1 MLGIL
6 ADRTYR
12 HLFLAQLVALVGTG
26 LLTVALGLL
35 AFELAG
41 NDAGQVLG
49 IALAIKMVAY
59 IMIAPVVGAFS
70 PLLPRR
76 TFLVALDVVRAGVAL
91 FLPFVTEVWQIYGL
105 IFVLHSASAA
115 FTPSFQASIPE
126 ILLLIAICSR
136 SRLRFAHVQIVLT
149 GSISEIIERN
159 ATVRHVQG
167 F

>member
-41 NDAGQVLG
+41 KDVGQVLG

-76 TFLVALDVVRAGVAL
+76 TFLVALDVVRAGVAM
-91 FLPFVTEVWQIYGL
+91 FL
-105 IFVLHSASAA
+105 
-115 FTPSFQASIPE
+115 
-126 ILLLIAICSR
+126 R
-136 SRLRFAHVQIVLT
+136 SSQRSGRFMD
-149 GSISEIIERN
+149 
-159 ATVRHVQG
+159 
-167 F
+167 

>member
-6 ADRTYR
+6 TDRTYR
-12 HLFLAQLVALVGTG
+12 HLFLAQLVALIGTG

-41 NDAGQVLG
+41 NEAGQVLG

-59 IMIAPVVGAFS
+59 IAIAPVVGAFS

-91 FLPFVTEVWQIYGL
+91 FL
-105 IFVLHSASAA
+105 
-115 FTPSFQASIPE
+115 
-126 ILLLIAICSR
+126 R
-136 SRLRFAHVQIVLT
+136 SSQRSGRFMD
-149 GSISEIIERN
+149 
-159 ATVRHVQG
+159 
-167 F
+167 